1 MDSTNPSF
9 QHPTRQTGQSQEAFL
24 GHNLSSGMKQCSR
37 EVQSAPSA
45 VVPGEVLGRYS
56 ATEACGAV
64 RACDG
69 VSIA

>member
-1 MDSTNPSF
+1 
-9 QHPTRQTGQSQEAFL
+9 
-24 GHNLSSGMKQCSR
+24 MKQYSQ

-45 VVPGEVLGRYS
+45 AVPDEVLGRYS
-56 ATEACGAV
+56 AAEACGAV